1 MLAPPAFDRLGRGG
15 RIAVRGSYVF
25 RTLETADM
33 ETLIDTNLRR
43 VPSLGEVEE
52 FRHLARGLT
61 ELGVYSAYLSDVT
74 QELDG
79 TARALGLEDSLILR
93 PYSTFA
99 TGVGIDKDGSYMA
112 LIMVHANEQDADENL
127 ELLRKRIGGTS
138 SSVTGRP
145 WSEVFDIDSLDARS
159 EGRVLLAKLRRF
171 GDIGY
176 DWVNFI
182 FHKDPLLLHE

>member
-1 MLAPPAFDRLGRGG
+1 
-15 RIAVRGSYVF
+15 
-25 RTLETADM
+25 M

-127 ELLRKRIGGTS
+127 ELLREADRRDVQLCDRKALVQKS
-138 SSVTGRP
+138 SISTVSMPAAKAGSSWPSCGASATLATTG
-145 WSEVFDIDSLDARS
+145 
-159 EGRVLLAKLRRF
+159 
-171 GDIGY
+171 
-176 DWVNFI
+176 
-182 FHKDPLLLHE
+182 